1 MLSMTSIAFHFN
13 APDRLAYA
21 FRLLRKAAS
30 SGAKVLVIGASET
43 LDQLDALLWAFSPA
57 DFVPHCLLAG
67 DAMLLAASPVILA
80 NSTESSPHQEVLL
93 NLGHPVPN
101 GFEKFERI
109 IEIVTRDDED
119 RQLARGRWKYYADSG
134 FTMIRHDLA
143 LKVS

>member
-1 MLSMTSIAFHFN
+1 MTSIAFHFN

>member
-1 MLSMTSIAFHFN
+1 MTSIAFHFN

-80 NSTESSPHQEVLL
+80 NSTETSPHQEVLL

>member
-1 MLSMTSIAFHFN
+1 MTSIAFHFN

-93 NLGHPVPN
+93 NLGHPVQN

>member
-43 LDQLDALLWAFSPA
+43 LNQLDAALWAFSPA